1 MLINGKWLPD
11 PEIICLIK
19 QLEKENYELKDENL
33 QLKET
38 IRGITNKGVE
48 DYYE

>member
-1 MLINGKWLPD
+1 MLINGKWLTD

-38 IRGITNKGVE
+38 IIELTKE
-48 DYYE
+48 DNND

>member
-1 MLINGKWLPD
+1 MLINGKWLTD

-19 QLEKENYELKDENL
+19 QIEKENQELKDENL

-38 IRGITNKGVE
+38 IMELAKE
-48 DYYE
+48 DNND

>member
-1 MLINGKWLPD
+1 MLINGKWLNE
-11 PEIICLIK
+11 PEITYLIK
-19 QLEKENYELKDENL
+19 QMEKENQELKDENL

-38 IRGITNKGVE
+38 IRNITNKEVE

>member
-1 MLINGKWLPD
+1 MLINGKWLTD
-11 PEIICLIK
+11 PEIVCLIK

-38 IRGITNKGVE
+38 IIALTKENNN
-48 DYYE
+48 D

>member
-1 MLINGKWLPD
+1 MLINGKWLND
-11 PEIICLIK
+11 PEIVCLIK

-38 IRGITNKGVE
+38 IMELTKE
-48 DYYE
+48 DNND

>member
-1 MLINGKWLPD
+1 MLINGKWLTD

-19 QLEKENYELKDENL
+19 QLEKENYELKDKNL

-38 IRGITNKGVE
+38 IMELTKE
-48 DYYE
+48 DNND

>member
-1 MLINGKWLPD
+1 MLINGKWLNE
-11 PEIICLIK
+11 PEITYIIK
-19 QLEKENYELKDENL
+19 QMEKENQELKDENL

-38 IRGITNKGVE
+38 IRNITNKGVE

>member
-1 MLINGKWLPD
+1 MLINGKWLND
-11 PEIICLIK
+11 PEIVCLIK

-38 IRGITNKGVE
+38 IMELTKENNN
-48 DYYE
+48 D

>member
-1 MLINGKWLPD
+1 MLINGKWLND
-11 PEIICLIK
+11 PEIVCLIK
-19 QLEKENYELKDENL
+19 QLEKENQELKDENL

-38 IRGITNKGVE
+38 IRSITNKGAE

>member
-1 MLINGKWLPD
+1 MLINGKWLTD
-11 PEIICLIK
+11 PEIVCLIK
-19 QLEKENYELKDENL
+19 QLEKENQELKDENL

-38 IRGITNKGVE
+38 IRNITNKGVE

>member
-1 MLINGKWLPD
+1 MLINGKWLNE
-11 PEIICLIK
+11 PEITYLIK
-19 QLEKENYELKDENL
+19 QMEKENQELKDENL

>member
-1 MLINGKWLPD
+1 MLINGKWLTD

-38 IRGITNKGVE
+38 IMELTKE
-48 DYYE
+48 DNND

>member
-1 MLINGKWLPD
+1 MLINGKWLND
-11 PEIICLIK
+11 TEAICLIK
-19 QLEKENYELKDENL
+19 QLERENQELKNENL

-38 IRGITNKGVE
+38 ITHLTTKGVE